1 LLYKIIYNKKYTT
14 KSIQQKVYNKK
25 YSTKLFNKTIQYS
38 KNMKQ
43 SLSGYVNTATP
54 MHEMFMKR
62 EDDSDDG
69 TSDSDSSSAPAAQ
82 VYRQRHISNKD
93 HRFASI
99 ALEEA
104 AKSTLLM
111 QHGCIAV
118 LSGKIIAKG
127 CNNIRSHSKDGLL
140 HYRKCCSA
148 HAEICVLHKLCITE
162 LPPKVVQKIVLYI
175 VRRSRSGDM
184 VESAPCFHC
193 TIRMKKLNIKAIVFS
208 NSEGELEK
216 RRMNEYDSDK
226 LTYGAKRVIEPTF
239 YIR

>member
-1 LLYKIIYNKKYTT
+1 MLYKIIYNKKYTT
-14 KSIQQKVYNKK
+14 KNIQQNYLR
-25 YSTKLFNKTIQYS
+25 T
-38 KNMKQ
+38 MKPN
-43 SLSGYVNTATP
+43 LSSCVNNATP
-54 MHEMFMKR
+54 MHEIFMNSC
-62 EDDSDDG
+62 DDTHDSSSG
-69 TSDSDSSSAPAAQ
+69 SDSDSSSSSSSSSSQ
-82 VYRQRHISNKD
+82 VYRRRHISNKD
-93 HRFASI
+93 QRFASI
-99 ALEEA
+99 ALDEA

-175 VRRSRSGDM
+175 VRRSRSGGM

-193 TIRMKKLNIKAIVFS
+193 TIRMKKLNIKAIVYS
-208 NSEGELEK
+208 NSDGELEK
-216 RRMNEYDSDK
+216 RKMSEYDSNK
-226 LTYGAKRVIEPTF
+226 LTYGAKRVIDPTF

>member
-1 LLYKIIYNKKYTT
+1 
-14 KSIQQKVYNKK
+14 
-25 YSTKLFNKTIQYS
+25 
-38 KNMKQ
+38 MKPN
-43 SLSGYVNTATP
+43 LSGYINTATP
-54 MHEMFMKR
+54 MHEIF
-62 EDDSDDG
+62 
-69 TSDSDSSSAPAAQ
+69 TSCHDVVVDESIGGDSDSSSSSSSVSQ

-93 HRFASI
+93 QRFASI
-99 ALEEA
+99 ALDEA

-118 LSGKIIAKG
+118 LSGKVIAKG

-162 LPPKVVQKIVLYI
+162 LPAKIVQKIVLYI

-208 NSEGELEK
+208 NSDGELEK
-216 RRMNEYDSDK
+216 RKMNEYDSNK
-226 LTYGAKRVIEPTF
+226 LTYGAKRVIDPSF

>member
-1 LLYKIIYNKKYTT
+1 
-14 KSIQQKVYNKK
+14 
-25 YSTKLFNKTIQYS
+25 
-38 KNMKQ
+38 MKP
-43 SLSGYVNTATP
+43 SLSGYINTATP
-54 MHEMFMKR
+54 MHEMFMSCR
-62 EDDSDDG
+62 DDTDG
-69 TSDSDSSSAPAAQ
+69 SSDSDSSSVSAIQA
-82 VYRQRHISNKD
+82 YRQRHISNKD
-93 HRFASI
+93 QRFASI
-99 ALEEA
+99 ALDEA

-140 HYRKCCSA
+140 NYRKCCSA

-162 LPPKVVQKIVLYI
+162 LPPKIVQKIVLYI

-193 TIRMKKLNIKAIVFS
+193 TIRMKKLNIKAIVYS
-208 NSEGELEK
+208 NSDGELEK